1 MSLTIVRAGT
11 SHLDLLAPLFD
22 AYRQFYAQPADPEGA
37 RAFLAD
43 LMREGASVVFLARDG
58 ERGLGFT
65 QLYPLFS
72 SVAMRRVWILNDL
85 FVAPEGR
92 RQGVARALMERARRH
107 AAETG
112 AARLELAT
120 ASDNGAA
127 QALYEALGY
136 ERETGFL
143 HYALNV

>member
-58 ERGLGFT
+58 ERGLGLT